1 MSNDCDSSG
10 HSIGNGAKRRSKNT
24 GSMNGKINSSS
35 NDNAHGFVESSFE
48 AIPVRQ
54 PSGGSAIS
62 TLDSASSGG
71 NFAQDSLEAL
81 NFDVVESGHRDEHET
96 SAGGENL
103 PPHNALFPSPKPALQ
118 PREYSWSDP
127 CIASKA
133 DSSSIG
139 LCDSINGQEAG
150 FDSSQCTK
158 GSTISS
164 TRTSPYPSFSFGGT
178 GALVMSGQQVT
189 PSSQSNSLTK
199 IKACSATPGCVL
211 DLDDELLM
219 ENILNDCAVR

>member
-1 MSNDCDSSG
+1 MNNDCDSSG

-24 GSMNGKINSSS
+24 GSVNRNIDSNS
-35 NDNAHGFVESSFE
+35 NDNAHGFIESSSE
-48 AIPVRQ
+48 VIPVRQ
-54 PSGGSAIS
+54 PSGGSATS

-71 NFAQDSLEAL
+71 NLAQDSLESL
-81 NFDVVESGHRDEHET
+81 NFDVMESGHRDEHKT
-96 SAGGENL
+96 STGGENL
-103 PPHNALFPSPKPALQ
+103 PPHSALFPSPKPALQ
-118 PREYSWSDP
+118 PKEYSWSNP

-139 LCDSINGQEAG
+139 PCDSINGQEAG
-150 FDSSQCTK
+150 FDSSRFTNC
-158 GSTISS
+158 STISS

-178 GALVMSGQQVT
+178 GTLVMSGQQVT
-189 PSSQSNSLTK
+189 PSSQSNSVKK

-211 DLDDELLM
+211 DLEDELLM